1 MIFLAI
7 NFRLAVNMLQ
17 LIFDL
22 RFKKAQEHNNYRFPT
37 PHNGPK
43 RRKAGQNLN
52 VFMIFCENMYIG
64 VFEVADYESK
74 FKLKKKQDGGP
85 KNSKKNWFK
94 I

>member
-1 MIFLAI
+1 LG
-7 NFRLAVNMLQ
+7 NFQ
-17 LIFDL
+17 
-22 RFKKAQEHNNYRFPT
+22 

-85 KNSKKNWFK
+85 KNSKKTGLKSKFIAETRRNL
-94 I
+94 